1 MGGTEGRTDVED
13 AIREVELETM
23 LLGRHLTRIG
33 NEGDATRP
41 RLDRSAY
48 TLLSRLMIDGPLSI
62 GELSEAFGLDT
73 STVHRQTA
81 AVLRD
86 GLVER
91 IPDPAGGL
99 ARKFRVTDEGRGRVE
114 AERDANTVALGR
126 IFHDWADTDVTR
138 LAELLGR
145 FNTDI
150 ENLSGRPWPR
160 GDRSAPD
167 HSPGG

>member
-1 MGGTEGRTDVED
+1 MED

-33 NEGDATRP
+33 SEGGTTRR

-48 TLLSRLMIDGPLSI
+48 TLLSRLMIEGPMSI
-62 GELSEAFGLDT
+62 GELSEAFDLDT

-81 AVLRD
+81 SAMRD

-91 IPDPAGGL
+91 IPDPDGGL
-99 ARKFRVTDEGRGRVE
+99 ARKFRVTDEGRDRVE

-126 IFHDWADTDVTR
+126 IFRDWDDTDVTR

-145 FNTDI
+145 FNSDI
-150 ENLSGRPWPR
+150 ESLSGHPWPR
-160 GDRSAPD
+160 GDRPAPSTT
-167 HSPGG
+167 HP